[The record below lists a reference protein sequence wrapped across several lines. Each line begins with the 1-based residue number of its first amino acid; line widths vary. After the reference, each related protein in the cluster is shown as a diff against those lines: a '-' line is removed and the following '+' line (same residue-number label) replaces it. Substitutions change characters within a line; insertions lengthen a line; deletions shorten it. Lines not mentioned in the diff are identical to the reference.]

1 MTTLTPSFG
10 IQHHSQLSREFF
22 FSSLKCA
29 RAARAGFFASP
40 LHPAFTKRPRVIK
53 HGKGKNMKELN
64 LNQFADDFP
73 IQIYGR
79 WFPIVSFACQRAC
92 GSWCRD
98 FAQLIVYDLETTHD
112 AERGNYAEKG
122 PVLGAADTN
131 TRENLTTGGGFK
143 HLLFFHILGI
153 IIRIISTD

>member
-64 LNQFADDFP
+64 LIQFADDFP

-79 WFPIVSFACQRAC
+79 
-92 GSWCRD
+92 
-98 FAQLIVYDLETTHD
+98 
-112 AERGNYAEKG
+112 
-122 PVLGAADTN
+122 
-131 TRENLTTGGGFK
+131 
-143 HLLFFHILGI
+143 
-153 IIRIISTD
+153 